1 VRRFVLHFPTQQH
14 RFNEIDSPKESM
26 EIFFT
31 ILIMTLVVSL
41 SSVAARILPFQIP
54 LPLVQI
60 AAGALLAFPVFGLH
74 VDFDPELFLV
84 LFIPPLLFADGWK
97 TPINEFLH
105 HGREIMGLALVLVL
119 ITVVGIGYLI
129 YWLVPGIPLIP
140 AFALAAVLSP
150 TDAVALS
157 GIVGEGRIPKKIMSI
172 VQGEALMNDASGL
185 VSLKFAVAVAMGTM
199 VFTWG
204 GASVEFL
211 KVAVGGLVAGV
222 AICWLYGRSLRLL
235 SRWSGDDPATQTVL
249 LLLLPFASYLIAEHL
264 GVSGILAAVAAGM
277 TITRSGIIRQ
287 APLAMRL
294 RANSVW
300 QMLEFVFNGMVFL
313 MLGLQL
319 PDILSTSI
327 AQAQADP
334 NVELWMLFTDV
345 LLVYAALMVVRFGWL
360 WIMKRTSMRLLKKKP
375 LEFTNYSLRELLIA
389 SFAGVRG
396 AITLAGVLSIPLFLS
411 NGDPFPARYEL
422 VFIATGVILVSLLVG
437 VVILPILLRD
447 VESIDKVGHRREI
460 QFARAAMAGVA
471 IESLHKMEQR
481 LETDTE
487 ENIDPELLKEVS
499 LRVIGNLRRRAE
511 GKNDIEQ
518 AQFAE
523 NLERR
528 FRLNA
533 LRAERAEVYHLRATQ
548 EISNET
554 MQKLLHDLDLLEAL
568 LIEKEE

>member
-1 VRRFVLHFPTQQH
+1 
-14 RFNEIDSPKESM
+14 M

-41 SSVAARILPFQIP
+41 SGVAARIIPFQIP

-60 AAGALLAFPVFGLH
+60 AAGALLAWPTFGLH

-97 TPINEFLH
+97 TPTSEFLH
-105 HGREIMGLALVLVL
+105 HGREIIGLALVLVL

-129 YWLVPGIPLIP
+129 YWMVPGIPLIP

-172 VQGEALMNDASGL
+172 LQGEALMNDASGL

-199 VFTWG
+199 VFTVS
-204 GASVEFL
+204 GASVEFV
-211 KVAVGGLVAGV
+211 KVAIGGLLAGIAV
-222 AICWLYGRSLRLL
+222 CWLFGKSLRVF
-235 SRWSGDDPATQTVL
+235 SRLSGDDPATQTVL

-277 TITRSGIIRQ
+277 TITRSGIMRQ

-319 PDILSTSI
+319 PGILETSV
-327 AQAQADP
+327 AQANADP
-334 NVELWMLFTDV
+334 NVQLWMLFTDIV
-345 LLVYAALMVVRFGWL
+345 LIYAALMIVRFGWL
-360 WIMKRTSMRLLKKKP
+360 FIMQRLSRRFLTKRPM
-375 LEFTNYSLRELLIA
+375 EFGNYSTRELLIA

-396 AITLAGVLSIPLFLS
+396 AITLAGVLSIPLLLT
-411 NGDPFPARYEL
+411 NGEDFPARYEL
-422 VFIATGVILVSLLVG
+422 IFLATGVILFSLFVG
-437 VVILPILLRD
+437 VILLPILLRG
-447 VESIDKVGHRREI
+447 VEGIDKSAHRHEM
-460 QFARAAMAGVA
+460 QNARAAMAGVA
-471 IESLHKMEQR
+471 IESLRKMEER
-481 LETDTE
+481 LAVDTE
-487 ENIDPELLKEVS
+487 ENIDNELLKEIS
-499 LRVIGNLRRRAE
+499 ARVAGNMRRRIDGKEDAE
-511 GKNDIEQ
+511 R
-518 AQFAE
+518 ALFAE

-528 FRLNA
+528 FRLTA
-533 LRAERAEVYHLRATQ
+533 LRAERGEVYHLRATQ
-548 EISNET
+548 QISNET
-554 MQKLLHDLDLLEAL
+554 MMKLLHDLDLLEAL